1 MKDDERKHKRRN
13 PGESAMI
20 DEITVDAEERM
31 QKSMA
36 SLETAFNKIR
46 TGRAHPSILDGIMV
60 SYYGTDT
67 PLNQLAN
74 VNVEEGR
81 SLLVNPWE
89 KSMIGEIEKAIMR
102 SDLGLNPSN
111 NGESIRVPMPPLTE
125 ETRREFTKQARH
137 EAENARVA
145 IRNIR
150 RDANSDLKDLEKEK
164 EISEDEL
171 RRAEDQI
178 QKITDK
184 YITAVEASLS
194 SKEQDLLSV

>member
-1 MKDDERKHKRRN
+1 
-13 PGESAMI
+13 MI
-20 DEITVDAEERM
+20 KEITEDAEDRM
-31 QKSMA
+31 QKSVA

-46 TGRAHPSILDGIMV
+46 TGRAHPSLLDGVMV
-60 SYYGTDT
+60 SYYGADT

-74 VNVEEGR
+74 VTVEEGR
-81 SLLVNPWE
+81 SLVVSPWE
-89 KSMIGEIEKAIMR
+89 KSMIGDVEKGIMK

-111 NGESIRVPMPPLTE
+111 NGETIRVPMPPLTE

-150 RDANSDLKDLEKEK
+150 RDANHHLKDLEKEK

-171 RRAEDQI
+171 HRAEEQI
-178 QKITDK
+178 QKLTDK
-184 YITAVEASLS
+184 YIDLVEKILAT
-194 SKEQDLLSV
+194 KEQDLLSV